1 MKTTEGL
8 MAIDILC
15 LTQEQQQNLN
25 DLLKACRFLINAKR
39 LQMADSAIVYSIDQI
54 AAVLRKIDA
63 A

>member
-1 MKTTEGL
+1 

-15 LTQEQQQNLN
+15 LTHEQQQNLN
-25 DLLKACRFLINAKR
+25 DLLKACRFLVNAKGI
-39 LQMADSAIVYSIDQI
+39 QMADSAIAYSIDQI